1 MRPFGYFVH
10 HQGRGHATRCAALVN
25 ALPEERPVT
34 IFSAR
39 DDIFP
44 DLRDGARVLRVPS
57 LFEEDGP
64 TPPGCAALRSPPNV
78 HCAPVGWPGPRRAV
92 AAIARFFAE
101 DDPAL
106 MIADVSCEIANL
118 ARIASVPCV
127 HVLQHGDRS
136 DPAHMHAYEGCAGL
150 LAPYDRRLE
159 QPDRPDWMRA
169 LIHHAPG
176 LGAPPPE
183 RIDREGAR
191 RRLRIPPDARMVLVL
206 SGGGGSGTP
215 LAPLT
220 MAARALPDTLFVT
233 VGTIAGEWHET
244 GAANLRHDGWVDGVG
259 DHLDAADAVIASTGN
274 TTCQQILAR
283 GLPWLAVPEW
293 RYFEEQLYKARAL
306 AAADVAAVRE
316 TWPGTPQGWRDALAE
331 AAGKSLAKAR
341 TMAPPDAAEG
351 AALWLERLAADLW
364 RPAREPIA
372 LAAE

>member
-25 ALPEERPVT
+25 ALPAARPVT
-34 IFSAR
+34 VFCAR

-44 DLRDGARVLRVPS
+44 DLRPGVRVLRIPS

-64 TPPGCAALRSPPNV
+64 TPSGCAALRSPPNV
-78 HCAPVGWPGPRRAV
+78 HCAPVGWAGPRRAV
-92 AAIARFFAE
+92 GAIAHFFAE
-101 DDPAL
+101 EDPEL
-106 MIADVSCEIANL
+106 MISDVSCEIAQL

-136 DPAHMHAYEGCAGL
+136 DPAHMHVYEGCAGL
-150 LAPYDRRLE
+150 LAPYDARLE
-159 QPDRPDWMRA
+159 QDRPDWMRA

-183 RIDREGAR
+183 RIDRDGAR
-191 RRLRIPPDARMVLVL
+191 ARLGIAPGARMVLVL

-233 VGTIAGEWHET
+233 VGEIAGEWHET
-244 GAANLRHDGWVDGVG
+244 GAANLRHDGWVDGVA

-283 GLPWLAVPEW
+283 GLPWLAIPEW
-293 RYFEEQLYKARAL
+293 RYFEEQLMKARAL

-316 TWPGTPQGWRDALAE
+316 TWPGTPRGWRDALDE
-331 AAGKSLAKAR
+331 AGGRDLAKAR
-341 TMAPPDAAEG
+341 TMCRPDAAEG
-351 AALWLERLAADLW
+351 AARWLERLAAELW
-364 RPAREPIA
+364 RGGAEPIA